1 MHFIILKMYI
11 FWACLFVFS
20 LFIPFPKKTKS
31 RSSPTIPRSKTLA
44 IAYCGI
50 FGYALTQNATQKNKF
65 YQNLKYF
72 IVLQ

>member
-1 MHFIILKMYI
+1 MHFVILI
-11 FWACLFVFS
+11 FRFFGRAFLFLAISFLS
-20 LFIPFPKKTKS
+20 KKTKS
-31 RSSPTIPRSKTLA
+31 RSSPAIPRSNSFAL
-44 IAYCGI
+44 AYCGI